1 MKKALS
7 LILAVIMLMSTM
19 AVCAFAYIDNGGV
32 CRCLDHTDTK
42 PCKCCLYCSNL
53 DTTYKLDCCT
63 KHENSDGSTYWV
75 KCCSLCN
82 GLEDCE
88 CTKCSCCS
96 EKSDEVLN
104 DGSTAVI
111 PPSAQISIVEG
122 FQNAMKKLQKVFD
135 DFFNAI
141 FEFLRIEDFF
151 G

>member
-7 LILAVIMLMSTM
+7 LILAVIMLVSTM
-19 AVCAFAYIDNGGV
+19 GLSATAYLEVDSH
-32 CRCLDHTDTK
+32 CYCLDHNDTK
-42 PCKCCLYCSNL
+42 PCTCCLYCDNL
-53 DTTYKLDCCT
+53 DTTYKLDCCKKT
-63 KHENSDGSTYWV
+63 EIDGVIYWE

-82 GLEDCE
+82 GLQDCE

-104 DGSTAVI
+104 EGSTAVI

-122 FQNAMKKLQKVFD
+122 FQNAMKTLQKFFD
-135 DFFNAI
+135 DFFDTI